1 MTSLRICFLLF
12 LLAVAIA
19 HPVDAARAQNSLKPP
34 VTAILDMRIILR
46 DSIAGKAWQDYYN
59 AQRKSHKDQIAAE
72 ENALRKAW
80 DDLNRQKSIL
90 APQAF
95 QTRER
100 SFKEM
105 EAAARRKIGAME
117 QELSRSLR
125 ATLAEVRK
133 AMDEKLGPI
142 LDQMVK
148 DRGIDMIIANQDLI
162 FFRKDYD
169 VTGEV
174 LRRLNKALPRLDVPA
189 LAAKAKK

>member
-1 MTSLRICFLLF
+1 MTSFRKYFLLF
-12 LLAVAIA
+12 LLAVAFA
-19 HPVDAARAQNSLKPP
+19 HPMVAARAQNALKPP

-72 ENALRKAW
+72 EKALRTAW
-80 DDLNRQKSIL
+80 DELNRQKSIL

-174 LRRLNKALPRLDVPA
+174 LQRLNKALPRLDVPA